1 MKKLICI
8 SSIVSIALCCFFVSQ
23 HNNAIF
29 ISDVESLTDD
39 YDGGDNGNPYVV
51 EKFQGTLC
59 SYISEIAQSKSYSLS
74 LGFHIGSAGDY
85 GAEVQGAIEHGV
97 IVSWTPMVCCLSK
110 NDPKYLCDFSMED
123 TREKCSL
130 YLTDYYRQEVVNS
143 LFN

>member
-8 SSIVSIALCCFFVSQ
+8 SSIISIALCCFFVSQ

-29 ISDVESLTDD
+29 ISDVESLTNE
-39 YDGGDNGNPYVV
+39 DGGDNGNPYVV
-51 EKFQGTLC
+51 ERFQGTLC
-59 SYISEIAQSKSYSLS
+59 SYVSEIAKSTNYSIS

-97 IVSWTPMVCCLSK
+97 IVAWTPMVCCLSK
-110 NDPKYLCDFSMED
+110 NYPKYLCDFSMED

-130 YLTDYYRQEVVNS
+130 YLTDYDRQEVVNS